1 MKYQEKV
8 TADLKTAMKAR
19 QAVKV
24 LTLRSLISGFKNA
37 RIEKGE
43 DLQEEDEVKILS
55 NEAKKRKESIEAYEK
70 AGRRELADKEKQE
83 LQIIEEYLPKQ
94 MSKEEVLQFIK
105 ELKEWEFVKGDF
117 GQAMK
122 LVMGKLRGK
131 ADGKM
136 VSEAVKE
143 LL

>member
-1 MKYQEKV
+1 MKYQERV
-8 TADLKTAMKAR
+8 TADLKSAMKAKD
-19 QAVKV
+19 QIKV
-24 LTLRSLISGFKNA
+24 LTLRLLIAAFENA
-37 RIEKGE
+37 RIEKGR
-43 DLQEEDEVKILS
+43 DLQEEDGVKILS
-55 NEAKKRKESIEAYEK
+55 SAGKKRKESIEAYEK
-70 AGRRELADKEKQE
+70 AGRKELADKEKQE

-105 ELKEWEFVKGDF
+105 ELKEWKSVKGDF

-131 ADGKM
+131 ADGKL
-136 VSEAVKE
+136 VSEVVQE

>member
-1 MKYQEKV
+1 MKYQEKI

-19 QAVKV
+19 QADKV
-24 LTLRSLISGFKNA
+24 LVLRSLISVFKNA

-43 DLQEEDEVKILS
+43 DLKKEDEVKILS
-55 NEAKKRKESIEAYEK
+55 SAGKKRKESIEAYEK
-70 AGRRELADKEKQE
+70 GGRKELADREKAE

-94 MSKEEVLQFIK
+94 MSKEEVLQLIK
-105 ELKEWEFVKGDF
+105 ELKEWESVKGDF

-122 LVMGKLRGK
+122 LAMGQLRGK
-131 ADGKM
+131 ADGK
-136 VSEAVKE
+136 VVAEAVKE